1 MRTMPQASPVDAA
14 TVELVLDHLRRSGA
28 RVTTARRAIVEA
40 MVDAAGHRTADELA
54 AAIHAVHPSI
64 NRSTVYRNLE
74 ELERLGVLVHAH
86 LGHGAA
92 TYHLSANAH
101 SHLVCERC
109 GVALS
114 VTTAL
119 FSNLSA
125 TMLEQYGFTIDPLHF
140 SVLGICAPCRSADA
154 P

>member
-1 MRTMPQASPVDAA
+1 MRTMPEAIPVDGA
-14 TVELVLDHLRRSGA
+14 TAEHVLEHLRHRGA

-40 MVDAAGHRTADELA
+40 MVDAQGHRTADEIA
-54 AAIHAVHPSI
+54 AAIHDAYPSI

-92 TYHLSANAH
+92 TYHLAANAH

-114 VTTAL
+114 VPTEL
-119 FSNLSA
+119 FSELST
-125 TMLEQYGFTIDPLHF
+125 TMLAQYGFTIDPLHF
-140 SVLGICAPCRSADA
+140 SVLGICAPCRSTDA

>member
-1 MRTMPQASPVDAA
+1 MRTMPEAIPVDGA
-14 TVELVLDHLRRSGA
+14 TAEHVLEHLRHRGA

-40 MVDAAGHRTADELA
+40 MVNAQGHRTADEIA
-54 AAIHAVHPSI
+54 AAIHDAYPSI
-64 NRSTVYRNLE
+64 NRSTVYRNL
-74 ELERLGVLVHAH
+74 HAH

-92 TYHLSANAH
+92 TYHLAANAH

-114 VTTAL
+114 VPTEL
-119 FSNLSA
+119 FSELST
-125 TMLEQYGFTIDPLHF
+125 TMLAQYGFTIDPLHF
-140 SVLGICAPCRSADA
+140 SVLGICAPCRSTDA